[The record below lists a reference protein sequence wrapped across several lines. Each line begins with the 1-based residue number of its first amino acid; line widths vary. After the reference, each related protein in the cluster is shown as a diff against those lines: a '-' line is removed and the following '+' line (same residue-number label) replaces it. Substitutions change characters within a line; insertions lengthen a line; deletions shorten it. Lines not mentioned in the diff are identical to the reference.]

1 LQQGD
6 SEEVDMRT
14 VPVARSARS
23 AAFRPTRVTI
33 GLVDDDRDTHRIG
46 GLLAST
52 LRARGFAADI
62 MESLRLPLPHAE
74 AVVLGSSGRR
84 RSLTALAHFVASA
97 RAELGAVATALFVVR
112 RMYTRDPMTDIR
124 RAIDRLHWRPDLAA
138 ALDANEPHHGAVL
151 RWMIDH
157 VMPHREWSVASATDA
172 VRLADSIA
180 VGLARAD
187 ELHVLARGV

>member
-1 LQQGD
+1 
-6 SEEVDMRT
+6 MRT
-14 VPVARSARS
+14 VPVARTTRS
-23 AAFRPTRVTI
+23 ATFRPTRVSI
-33 GLVDDDRDTHRIG
+33 GLVDDDRDTRRIG
-46 GLLAST
+46 ALLAST
-52 LRARGFAADI
+52 LRTRGLAADI
-62 MESLRLPLPHAE
+62 MESLQLPLPHTE
-74 AVVLGSSGRR
+74 ALVLGSSSRR

-97 RAELGAVATALFVVR
+97 RAELALVATALFVVR
-112 RMYTRDPMTDIR
+112 RRCTRDPMTDIR
-124 RAIDRLHWRPDLAA
+124 RAIERLQWRPDLAA
-138 ALDANEPHHGAVL
+138 ALDADEPHHGAVL